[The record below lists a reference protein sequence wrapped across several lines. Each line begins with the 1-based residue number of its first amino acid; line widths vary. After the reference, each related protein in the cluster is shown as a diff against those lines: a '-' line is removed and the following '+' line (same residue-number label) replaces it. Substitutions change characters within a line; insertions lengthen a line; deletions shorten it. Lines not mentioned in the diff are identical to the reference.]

1 MRAPMTIEE
10 KVGRAIV
17 IQARMKLQECPP
29 EAREAA
35 LLFVIRE
42 LRKLLGEPARSP
54 SAAMK
59 FQVSFARP
67 QPRSGSA
74 SPPSV

>member
-1 MRAPMTIEE
+1 MTIEE

-59 FQVSFARP
+59 F
-67 QPRSGSA
+67 RSITEDLRA
-74 SPPSV
+74 AAAEVLP